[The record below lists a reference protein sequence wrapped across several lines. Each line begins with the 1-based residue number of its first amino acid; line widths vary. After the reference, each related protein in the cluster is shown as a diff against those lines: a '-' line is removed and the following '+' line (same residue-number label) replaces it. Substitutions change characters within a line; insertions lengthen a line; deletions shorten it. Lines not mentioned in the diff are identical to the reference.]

1 MIIYIKWFSIILSAV
16 QFFKLFAHVNLIL
29 MNSHEI
35 GKAAIYIYIYDTWLI
50 YTQWTSGNSIGLAIL
65 TWKGVILQVVKS
77 AHLVKGQKKE
87 SQEPKMERSRS
98 RGSPGNFILMME
110 LRKKIIT
117 FRDIIDLPTFDGS
130 LSINEVSIIFNTG
143 SSVETS

>member
-1 MIIYIKWFSIILSAV
+1 MIIYITWFSIIPSAV
-16 QFFKLFAHVNLIL
+16 QFLNLFAHVNLIL

-35 GKAAIYIYIYDTWLI
+35 GKAALI

-65 TWKGVILQVVKS
+65 TWKGVRLQVVKS

-130 LSINEVSIIFNTG
+130 LSINEVSIIFNTW

>member
-1 MIIYIKWFSIILSAV
+1 
-16 QFFKLFAHVNLIL
+16 
-29 MNSHEI
+29 
-35 GKAAIYIYIYDTWLI
+35 
-50 YTQWTSGNSIGLAIL
+50 
-65 TWKGVILQVVKS
+65 VILQVVKS

-117 FRDIIDLPTFDGS
+117 FRDIIDLPPFDGS

-143 SSVETS
+143 SSVESSWDLRNMP